1 MAYRTLAQRRTEKYH
16 LFSTARPGR
25 IVAGDLSVGLLL
37 LTAIVY
43 FFYRVQTQL
52 NYSWAWGVIPRYLLR
67 FGPEGQPIPNLL
79 LLGFLFTVKLSIW
92 ASLFAIVFGTA
103 MGILRAGRSLFGRMV
118 GGTYVSLVRNLP
130 PLVLIFIIYYFFSSQ
145 ITDALALD
153 QSLSQLGPSGRR
165 TLSILFAEPSRFSA
179 FLAAVVTL
187 GLYEGSYVTEIVRSG
202 INSIPRG
209 QWEASYA
216 LGLSTLRKY
225 RHVILPQAW
234 RKTLPPLAGQFISTI
249 KDSAI
254 VSVISVPELTFQG
267 LELMAATHLT
277 FEVWITITLMYFL
290 LTFTCSLGIRRLE
303 VRLQQR
309 FGD

>member
-1 MAYRTLAQRRTEKYH
+1 MADTTIGPARVEKYH
-16 LFSTARPGR
+16 LFSTARRGR
-25 IVAGDLSVGLLL
+25 ILAGDAAVGLALL
-37 LTAIVY
+37 AGLVF
-43 FFYRVQTQL
+43 FFYRVETQL
-52 NYSWAWGVIPRYLLR
+52 DYSWDWGVIPRYLLR
-67 FGPEGQPIPNLL
+67 FGPEGAPIPNLL
-79 LLGFLFTVKLSIW
+79 LIGFFFTVKLSIW
-92 ASLFAIVFGTA
+92 SSLFALVVGTL
-103 MGILRAGRSLFGRMV
+103 MGIMRAGGSLFGRLV

-130 PLVLIFIIYYFFSSQ
+130 PLVLIFIVYYFFSSQ
-145 ITDALALD
+145 ITDALGLD
-153 QSLSQLGPSGRR
+153 RAVSQLGPTGRSM
-165 TLSILFAEPSRFSA
+165 LGFFFSEPSRFSA

-216 LGLSTLRKY
+216 LGLSTFRKY

-290 LTFTCSLGIRRLE
+290 LTFSCSLGIRRLE
-303 VRLQQR
+303 VGLQR
-309 FGD
+309 RYGD